1 MIQNVYGKSK
11 DLEYTVA
18 CNNFEKK
25 NKIAGLTLLKSKTY
39 YEATVN
45 QDSVIMV

>member
-1 MIQNVYGKSK
+1 MIQNVYGNVK

-18 CNNFEKK
+18 YNNFEK
-25 NKIAGLTLLKSKTY
+25 NNIIGGLTLLKSKTY

-45 QDSVIMV
+45 EDSVIIV